1 MNRATIDIGTNT
13 ILLLVAS
20 EGGEVLHDEARIIG
34 LGHGIGDRGMLRPKR
49 MERALGTL
57 AEYARIAEQHGVP
70 AWLVRAVATSG
81 ARRALNARAFLEKVR
96 VQTGLRV
103 RIISGEEE
111 AWLTWAGA
119 RSQIALPSGKVAVVD
134 PGGGSTELVMGEDE
148 RMAMQVSLEVGT
160 VRLTEQFLDT
170 SRYRPQD
177 LARMRTHIKEA
188 LAPVSWPAVP
198 RALIGVAGTVTT
210 LAAMEIGLTEWDRE
224 KVHGTRLSRGQLRR
238 WMDRLLESTP
248 TERRRWAAVAPERAD
263 YLLAG
268 ACLLE
273 EVCTSARRDSLY
285 VSDGGVRYGLLST
298 Y

>member
-1 MNRATIDIGTNT
+1 VNRATIDIGTNT
-13 ILLLVAS
+13 ILLLVVS
-20 EGGEVLHDEARIIG
+20 ETGEVLHDEARIVG
-34 LGHGIGDRGMLRPKR
+34 LGHGVGDRGMLRPKR
-49 MERALGTL
+49 MERATPVLVD
-57 AEYARIAEQHGVP
+57 YARIAEQHGVP

-96 VQTGLRV
+96 AQTGLRV
-103 RIISGEEE
+103 RIVSGEEE

-119 RSQIALPSGKVAVVD
+119 RNQLSLPSGKVAVVD

-148 RMAMQVSLEVGT
+148 RMAMQVSLEIGT
-160 VRLTEQFLDT
+160 VRLTERFLNTD
-170 SRYRPQD
+170 RYRPQA
-177 LARMRTHIKEA
+177 LARMRSHIKEA
-188 LAPVSWPAVP
+188 LAPVRWPAVP

-210 LAAMEIGLTEWDRE
+210 LAAMERGMTKWDRAQ
-224 KVHGTRLSRGQLRR
+224 VHGSRISRGQLRR

-248 TERRRWAAVAPERAD
+248 VERRRWAAVAPERAD
-263 YLLAG
+263 YMLAG

-273 EVCTSARRDSLY
+273 EVCTAARRDSIY